1 MMSTTEPTATTPRLP
16 LRSFLGYGAGDMA
29 NNLAFSLVITFLTVY
44 LTDVALLTPA
54 AVGTLFL
61 VMRIIDAFTDV
72 IAGSII
78 DRTQTRLGKFRPFI
92 LIFSAPLV
100 LMAVLTFSMPV
111 AIHGTVWALVWAW
124 VSYFLLGSVFYTL
137 VNVPFGSLAAA
148 MTQRSDERSK
158 LATFRTAG
166 GAIMQ
171 VAVAL
176 AIAPAIQQF
185 RGDAAGLQNA
195 LTQTIIILG
204 AVTLALY
211 LFLFFTAK
219 EQVERDVPRVRLREA
234 IATLRK
240 NRALGTLAA
249 SSVAYLIGLFTLS
262 GTTIFYVR
270 DVFGDAVFA
279 SVALALIFG
288 PILVIG
294 WFLPRVV
301 RAVGKKR
308 LFTLAALIGA
318 AGTLTLLMT
327 PAGSYPLAVLGF
339 LLLGISSGVCNTLMW
354 NLEADSIEYGELKT
368 GVRTEGTTY
377 AVFSFARKLAQA
389 IGGAVGVW
397 VIGLFGYVGGAE
409 AQTDSAQW
417 GIRIAIGAIPAV
429 MFLIAGVLIRTFPM
443 DERGHDAVIKE
454 IYDRRTA
461 TVATIPGATPGASP
475 AGTPTKG

>member
-1 MMSTTEPTATTPRLP
+1 MSTTESAATTPRLP

-54 AVGTLFL
+54 AVGILFL
-61 VMRIIDAFTDV
+61 VMRLVDAFTDV

-78 DRTQTRLGKFRPFI
+78 DRTSTRFGKFRPYI
-92 LIFSAPLV
+92 LVFSGPLV

-124 VSYFLLGSVFYTL
+124 ASYFLLGSVFYTL
-137 VNVPFGSLAAA
+137 VNVPYGSLAAA
-148 MTQRSDERSK
+148 MTQRSNERAK

-176 AIAPAIQQF
+176 AIAPALQQF
-185 RGDAAGLQNA
+185 RGDAAGLQGA

-204 AVTLALY
+204 IVTLGLY
-211 LFLFFTAK
+211 LFLFFTSK
-219 EQVERDVPRVRLREA
+219 EQVQRDVPRVSLRQA
-234 IATLRK
+234 FSTLRR
-240 NRALGTLAA
+240 NRALGTLALA
-249 SSVAYLIGLFTLS
+249 SVTYLVGLFTLA

-270 DVFGDAVFA
+270 DVFGDALFA
-279 SVALALIFG
+279 SVALALIYG
-288 PILVIG
+288 PILVLG

-308 LFTLAALIGA
+308 LFTIAAIIGA
-318 AGTLTLLMT
+318 AGTLTLLFT

-339 LLLGISSGVCNTLMW
+339 LLLGISSGICNTLMW

-389 IGGAVGVW
+389 IGGAAGVW
-397 VIGLFGYVGGAE
+397 IIGAFGYVGGAE
-409 AQTDSAQW
+409 AQTDSAQL
-417 GIRIAIGAIPAV
+417 GIRIAIGAVPAV
-429 MFLIAGVLIRTFPM
+429 LFLLASVLIRLFPM
-443 DERGHDAVIKE
+443 NEQSHAAVIKE
-454 IYDRRTA
+454 IHDRRTSA
-461 TVATIPGATPGASP
+461 VPTIPHAGAQH
-475 AGTPTKG
+475 